1 MSTFPSCSA
10 LDSSCPGIREDAA
23 ATALEAGLHAR
34 VASEFRCKSPYVAT
48 GGEDFRLNG
57 AGGGAGAGAT
67 VAVAVRSVLACGS
80 RSGGGGLRAGL
91 VMAAGMVPSAAGG
104 GGGGDCAK

>member
-1 MSTFPSCSA
+1 MVWSLFSPTWT
-10 LDSSCPGIREDAA
+10 R
-23 ATALEAGLHAR
+23 LELMPTVEAR
-34 VASEFRCKSPYVAT
+34 TDT

-67 VAVAVRSVLACGS
+67 VPVRSVLARGS

-91 VMAAGMVPSAAGG
+91 VRAAGMVPSAAGG
-104 GGGGDCAK
+104 VGGGGDCAK

>member
-1 MSTFPSCSA
+1 MFSPTWT
-10 LDSSCPGIREDAA
+10 R
-23 ATALEAGLHAR
+23 LELIPTVEA
-34 VASEFRCKSPYVAT
+34 CTDT

-67 VAVAVRSVLACGS
+67 VPVAVRSVLACGS

-104 GGGGDCAK
+104 AGGGGDCAK